1 MNHSFQMCR
10 PSRPRFICVISS
22 RPYGRAY
29 SLPPLRGSCFDCHRK
44 RDVLSF
50 TPRVREPLHCERD
63 MKRIPK
69 DSLGRSRGD
78 VMVAF
83 AIILLLFPSSGSALC
98 IAPGGHVAIEDV
110 NAACCAP
117 STISI
122 RGENQPGN
130 GFAAAGDCQNC
141 TDLFLL
147 PNTREAVLES
157 RDTVAPN
164 SPADASLSNHIPVD
178 ASSSPRR
185 SAAIRKIDAPVAIP
199 SSVPLRC

>member
-1 MNHSFQMCR
+1 M
-10 PSRPRFICVISS
+10 
-22 RPYGRAY
+22 GDA
-29 SLPPLRGSCFDCHRK
+29 LLA
-44 RDVLSF
+44 F
-50 TPRVREPLHCERD
+50 TV
-63 MKRIPK
+63 
-69 DSLGRSRGD
+69 
-78 VMVAF
+78 
-83 AIILLLFPSSGSALC
+83 ILLLFPSSGSALC
-98 IAPGGHVAIEDV
+98 IAPGGHVAIEDI
-110 NAACCAP
+110 NAACCAH
-117 STISI
+117 STVNI

-130 GFAAAGDCQNC
+130 GLAAAGDCQNC

-185 SAAIRKIDAPVAIP
+185 SAAIRKIDAPIAIP

>member
-1 MNHSFQMCR
+1 MNRSVQLCR

-29 SLPPLRGSCFDCHRK
+29 SLPPLRGSCFHCHRK
-44 RDVLSF
+44 RDVLLF

-69 DSLGRSRGD
+69 DSLGRPTGD
-78 VMVAF
+78 ALLAF
-83 AIILLLFPSSGSALC
+83 VIILLLFPSSGSALC
-98 IAPGGHVAIEDV
+98 IAPGGHVAIEDI
-110 NAACCAP
+110 NAACCVH
-117 STISI
+117 STVNL

-141 TDLFLL
+141 TDLFLT
-147 PNTREAVLES
+147 PNTRGAVLES
-157 RDTVAPN
+157 YDTVAPN
-164 SPADASLSNHIPVD
+164 SLADASLRNHIPAD
-178 ASSSPRR
+178 TPSSPRR
-185 SAAIRKIDAPVAIP
+185 SATIRKIDAPIAIP